1 MRHRRLLVL
10 PALLAFVLTGCSGAQ
25 EPTDPVAA
33 PSPTGPA
40 PYVLV
45 RTAATET
52 VSTGS
57 SKLSLT
63 STTSIGGQD
72 VTFEGV
78 GAYDYAKRT
87 GQLRFDV
94 PGPNGA
100 AAGGGSIEQRVIGP
114 DLYLT
119 LPQQA
124 GVFYRLPLAEVV
136 GTSLGGSV
144 DPTAALQ
151 ALEEVTDVERVGVD
165 EVRGV
170 ETTHY
175 RGTYDVQTAI
185 DGAEGVGRAILQ
197 STLGASAAPTI
208 EFDAHLDDEGRLVR
222 FSQEVELAGG
232 PQTGGQPLTSNTV
245 LELYDFGTLVSV
257 TAPPPADVRDGAP
270 LLAALKAALPPPSP
284 APTSPAPTSPAP
296 TSPAPAPTPPGPAPA
311 TTPAG

>member
-1 MRHRRLLVL
+1 MRHRRLLGL
-10 PALLAFVLTGCSGAQ
+10 PVLLAVVLTGCSGAE

-33 PSPTGPA
+33 ASPTGPA

-45 RTAATET
+45 QAAATET

-57 SKLSLT
+57 SKVSLT
-63 STTSIGGQD
+63 STTAIGGQD
-72 VTFEGV
+72 VAFEGE
-78 GAYDYAKRT
+78 GAYDYDTRT

-94 PGPNGA
+94 PGPDGA
-100 AAGGGSIEQRVIGP
+100 AAGGGSIEQRIIGP

-124 GVFYRLPLAEVV
+124 GVFYRLLLTEVA

-144 DPTAALQ
+144 DPTAGLQ
-151 ALEEVTDVERVGVD
+151 ALEGVTDVEVVGVD

-170 ETTHY
+170 QTTHY
-175 RGTYDVQTAI
+175 RGTYDAQAAI
-185 DGAEGVGRAILQ
+185 DGAEGVAKAILQ
-197 STLGASAAPTI
+197 STLGASAAPDI
-208 EFDAHLDDEGRLVR
+208 SFDAHLDDEGRLVR

-245 LELYDFGTLVSV
+245 LELYDFGTVVSV

-270 LLAALKAALPPPSP
+270 LLAALKAPLPPPSP
-284 APTSPAPTSPAP
+284 V
-296 TSPAPAPTPPGPAPA
+296 PAPAPAA
-311 TTPAG
+311 TPAG